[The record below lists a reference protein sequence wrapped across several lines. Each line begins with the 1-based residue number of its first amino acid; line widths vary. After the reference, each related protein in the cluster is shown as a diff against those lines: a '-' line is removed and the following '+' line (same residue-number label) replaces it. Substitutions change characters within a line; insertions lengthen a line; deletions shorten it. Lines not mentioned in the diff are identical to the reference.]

1 MKVTAAVIAQV
12 RELVGR
18 GMSPLNIA
26 RSMATNVDE
35 IRLIINALV

>member
-1 MKVTAAVIAQV
+1 MKVTTAVLAQV

-18 GMSPLNIA
+18 GMTPLNIA

-35 IRLIINALV
+35 IRLIIKMLA